1 MVALRDNKEPSR
13 RECTYKIQVTFLKT
27 KPVLSLAANRG
38 WGHHE
43 RQWQFW
49 EGSIKQSRVCLKCI
63 P

>member
-38 WGHHE
+38 WDIM
-43 RQWQFW
+43 RDS
-49 EGSIKQSRVCLKCI
+49 GSSGTEA
-63 P
+63 